1 MLGSY
6 LLVGVGFVLGLAL
19 ALAVQL
25 YQQHRARRNR
35 EDYFRDVVQLARRGR

>member
-6 LLVGVGFVLGLAL
+6 LLVGVGFALGI
-19 ALAVQL
+19 ALAVGVQL
-25 YQQHRARRNR
+25 FQQHRARRNR